1 MEQCDFDRADRLY
14 QRAIEVLSDEGTGL
28 PVLLSGPDGPCG
40 ANDSGT
46 TGRKLNRAN
55 AAKTA
60 PPSSEQAVSVV
71 AQALAPE
78 ADQSANNDEPGASGS
93 GAVIDWR
100 QKVRATAVSL
110 PAKTVCQE
118 ALLASALLLLAIRQQ
133 KIGHFENAAQSCDRA
148 ALLYENLYGA
158 VNLELAS
165 CYYLAALLN
174 LDSAARKETY
184 YRKALSIYETL
195 RLPEYA
201 PRITDCLAGLA
212 YWISEQNRNEEAYE
226 MFAAAIDSLLTHG
239 EKVPLLLQ
247 LGLAKASRG
256 AELRARLKSVC
267 QQTQR
272 KLPQLAGLPNTGK
285 QILSLLISVVF
296 FWYVMGSATQAI
308 FFLLLLL
315 AHEMGHYVAAG
326 QVGVAVSRPVF
337 TPLGA
342 FITLLSLPASAKDE
356 AYFSFAG
363 PLVGT
368 VAAYIAL
375 FLGILFGSYELCGA
389 AKYAFVLNLFNLIPL
404 APMDGGRISMAISR
418 RMWVIGLLLFL
429 AFGVGIIYYTVF
441 PVDGSSAG
449 AQRWSLFPLKLFIIY
464 YMLRNGWRDLKD
476 REALAKNKPE
486 YFKLSWRVRLGY
498 TLSYVGLGSLLF
510 LTLGYL
516 FDDNLHLPQAPR
528 S

>member
-1 MEQCDFDRADRLY
+1 MDFERADGIY
-14 QRAIEVLSDEGTGL
+14 QRAIEVLSDEATAL
-28 PVLLSGPDGPCG
+28 PVLLSGPDGPSSEDG
-40 ANDSGT
+40 LKIA
-46 TGRKLNRAN
+46 GRKLHRGT
-55 AAKTA
+55 AAEAA
-60 PPSSEQAVSVV
+60 PAPGEQAVSAVSQTLAAVV
-71 AQALAPE
+71 
-78 ADQSANNDEPGASGS
+78 DQSIKNGEPGASGD
-93 GAVIDWR
+93 GASIDWR
-100 QKVRATAVSL
+100 RQVRPESVSL
-110 PAKTVCQE
+110 PPNTVSQE
-118 ALLASALLLLAIRQQ
+118 TLLANALLCLGIRQQ
-133 KIGHFENAAQSCDRA
+133 KIGHFENAAQSFERA
-148 ALLYENLYGA
+148 ALMNDNLYGA
-158 VNLELAS
+158 VNLESAS

-174 LDSAARKETY
+174 VNSAGRKEAY

-195 RLPEYA
+195 QIPEYA

-212 YWISEQNRNEEAYE
+212 YWISEQNRNEEAHE
-226 MFAAAIDSLLTHG
+226 MFAAAIDSLLAHG

-256 AELRARLKSVC
+256 AELRARLKNVC
-267 QQTQR
+267 QLTQR

-285 QILSLLISVVF
+285 QILSLLISVGF

-308 FFLLLLL
+308 LFLLLLL

-375 FLGILFGSYELCGA
+375 FFGIVFGSYELCGA

-418 RMWVIGLLLFL
+418 RMWFIGLLLFL
-429 AFGVGIIYYTVF
+429 AVGVAIIYYTIF

-476 REALAKNKPE
+476 REAMAKNKPE

-498 TLSYVGLGSLLF
+498 TLSYLGLGSLLF
-510 LTLGYL
+510 VTLGYL
-516 FDDNLHLPQAPR
+516 FDDDLHLPQAPR